1 MIDHII
7 YLYTSPDISFKRISK
22 RTVTD
27 KFESKK
33 IDYLKELSDAYELVF
48 SDIKNVTK
56 IDTSGDKNAT
66 KDTLIKSLDKIFAN
80 HD

>member
-1 MIDHII
+1 MIDNII

-27 KFESKK
+27 KFESRGL
-33 IDYLKELSDAYELVF
+33 DYLKELSDAYELVF
-48 SDIKNVTK
+48 SDMKNITK

-66 KDTLIKSLDKIFAN
+66 KDTLVNSLDRIFSKP
-80 HD
+80 